1 MKKIFLT
8 GIALLAL
15 AAVLPALAAAAD
27 EPAKGGKDTIFIGR
41 VKVQPSVAAL
51 ARDGGYELQVR
62 RVAESLETQFIN
74 AVNATRVFQL
84 VDRKR
89 VAEIQEEQ
97 AFGQVAVGQGAA
109 QVLQMTGAKYAFLP
123 EIDGFEVRTRKDVYQ
138 TVGRESVTREYNLS
152 VLVQVVNTTTG
163 EVLPDSPTFQVTK
176 VDTTGMA
183 APGQAGAR
191 DRVLVEMAGE
201 AAGRLSRDVV
211 GLLRPAR
218 VLKVTQLGEGKV
230 QMLIN
235 RGAQGGFEPGG
246 MVTVFHFEEVKDA
259 DTGEVYRDK
268 TPICRAKIV
277 RGDAKQSTALS
288 IGEDLGV
295 TEGCIVELD
304 PADASAVEIPRTT
317 WSGGEEKSG
326 TEVAPVKVSPDTP
339 GSGAAPLKW

>member
-1 MKKIFLT
+1 MITKQNITIILSLV
-8 GIALLAL
+8 LLA
-15 AAVLPALAAAAD
+15 VSPVSAD

-51 ARDGGYELQVR
+51 AREEGFELQVN

-109 QVLQMTGAKYAFLP
+109 QVLQMTGAKYAFFP
-123 EIDGFEVRTRKDVYQ
+123 EIDGFEVRTRKDAYQ
-138 TVGRESVTREYNLS
+138 AVGRESVTREYYLS
-152 VLVQVVNTTTG
+152 ALVQVVNTTTG
-163 EVLPDSPTFQVTK
+163 EVLSDSPTFRISK

-183 APGQAGAR
+183 APGQASAR
-191 DRVLVEMAGE
+191 DRVLVEMASE

-235 RGAQGGFEPGG
+235 RGAQGGFAPGG
-246 MVTVFHFEEVKDA
+246 MVTVYFFEEVKDQ
-259 DTGEVYRDK
+259 DTGETYRDK

-277 RGDAKQSTALS
+277 RGDAKQSTALC

-304 PADASAVEIPRTT
+304 AAEASAVEIPRTT

-326 TEVAPVKVSPDTP
+326 TEVGPVKVSPDTP